1 MRTIKILISTFI
13 GLFTFTIIWFYISN
27 TYVMPWEKNEIIQT
41 TLGWGGLANLPDGTN
56 NLKVEKKGN
65 LFTREFLIEF
75 EVDNIS
81 EIQDWIQKS
90 KRLNQNTPK
99 LREQTRVYEI
109 YPGEKNSM
117 GGKVEILENKI
128 RINMSW
134 S

>member
-1 MRTIKILISTFI
+1 
-13 GLFTFTIIWFYISN
+13 
-27 TYVMPWEKNEIIQT
+27 MPWEKNEIIQT